1 MHLSPG
7 VEQALCVEARGILTE
22 NVFDIVNTGAWQKSN
37 PSIHA
42 GEWAGNDTRMHY
54 VTRLR
59 RMDALSSSFLQVLDS
74 SFAFESFA
82 AYTQANTRACVHS
95 SCISNTYSLFVAYI
109 AYTVHLSNWHKY
121 IQWIYTQYRCRKS
134 KSVYGCVME
143 NVKITTR
150 NSPYR
155 YPAAFSPL
163 QTNWRRCSGSLYRAY
178 NTSQCR

>member
-1 MHLSPG
+1 MTEEQSINPRGRMSGKRHTNALRNKVEKDGCTFVFLS
-7 VEQALCVEARGILTE
+7 T
-22 NVFDIVNTGAWQKSN
+22 
-37 PSIHA
+37 
-42 GEWAGNDTRMHY
+42 
-54 VTRLR
+54 
-59 RMDALSSSFLQVLDS
+59 

-82 AYTQANTRACVHS
+82 AYAQANTCACVHS

-163 QTNWRRCSGSLYRAY
+163 QTN
-178 NTSQCR
+178 